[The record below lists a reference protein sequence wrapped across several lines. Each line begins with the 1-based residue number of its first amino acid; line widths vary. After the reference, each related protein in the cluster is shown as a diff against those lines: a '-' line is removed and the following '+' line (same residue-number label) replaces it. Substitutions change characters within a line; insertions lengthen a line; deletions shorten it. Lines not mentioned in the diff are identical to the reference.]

1 MARILSDTI
10 IVAMI
15 EAATRLASGRG
26 PITGSSG
33 QPAGSPAEAA
43 AGAAGA
49 DEKGAAVQ
57 TTQAGDPGGTGA
69 TTSTTAHSPDALS
82 QSGGSEHDTRTAA
95 QIAADFK
102 TIYTQL
108 EDLVRSSAEQE
119 TRSVGFG
126 IR

>member
-26 PITGSSG
+26 PITGSN
-33 QPAGSPAEAA
+33 QPAGGTAETA
-43 AGAAGA
+43 AGATST
-49 DEKGAAVQ
+49 DEKGATVQ
-57 TTQAGDPGGTGA
+57 AAGEPGGTGV
-69 TTSTTAHSPDALS
+69 TTSTTTHSPDAMG
-82 QSGGSEHDTRTAA
+82 QGGSEHDTRSAA

-108 EDLVRSSAEQE
+108 EDLVRTSAEQE